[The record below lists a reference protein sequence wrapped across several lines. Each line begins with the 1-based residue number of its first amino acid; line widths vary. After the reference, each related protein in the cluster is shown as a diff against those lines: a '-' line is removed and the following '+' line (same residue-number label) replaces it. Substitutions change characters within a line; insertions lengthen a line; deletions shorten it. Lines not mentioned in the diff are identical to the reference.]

1 MGSGAAERKLSCSTA
16 CGILVPRSGMELVSP
31 ALPGGFTA
39 PPGKSLNVLL
49 INEQADYIK
58 QREKVKRNKAMR
70 PGPKLL

>member
-1 MGSGAAERKLSCSTA
+1 M
-16 CGILVPRSGMELVSP
+16 SP

-58 QREKVKRNKAMR
+58 QREKVTTPEVKGDFLVCTCAGR
-70 PGPKLL
+70 LLGDEKWRGLHPIISVDMHP